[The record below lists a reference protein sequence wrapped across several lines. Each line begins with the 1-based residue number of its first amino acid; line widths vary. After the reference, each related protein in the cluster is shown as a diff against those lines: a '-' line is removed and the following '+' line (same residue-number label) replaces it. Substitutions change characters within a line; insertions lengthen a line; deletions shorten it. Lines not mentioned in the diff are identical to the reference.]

1 MIKCLLITN
10 DRGEFMKLYKT
21 TILFAC
27 LLLSSCSSPT
37 IKDNEIVV
45 VKSSS
50 KVQSSINAVSNKL
63 NVDGI
68 NPFVSINYEKIPKKY
83 NGCAVITVSPDGSFV
98 FLAEKCNGEDDNTTM
113 LIGQKLPKINLIRLN
128 LETMEAEV
136 LCKNISF
143 INEAKWNSKGTVVG
157 FCGGEEIKIYDN
169 EKNKFLYENE
179 TSNDSVTFFGW
190 SPEGDKLFTEHPDI
204 INGNIYYLDLNKV
217 VYAYEAKE
225 NIYYRGILNEEYY
238 YATSKVV
245 SGSLAYSMVIVNK
258 NGNVAYKG
266 DSGRFRDSYENQ
278 MAYIGPYGAGLYYYS
293 DVNDM
298 EARQTLSDRFI
309 HDVKFVYGGN
319 IAYIDSNMDIDKNN
333 YILHIV
339 SSDGKQITSMEV
351 SGSTFA
357 LSPDGAYGWIGGASW
372 EKIDFRTYS
381 MISSLP
387 AKTNDYSYEDEKV
400 FSTIRSAIGILQKID
415 NLRSVRQSEIQK
427 FFINTSNPEQSAML
441 DIENKY
447 KEAKD
452 NIVQADIQ
460 LDTELYLKSYK
471 TYTSGGYERA
481 SACVYGTYKNTSG
494 IENSIDQYMELIKVD
509 GKWYVTGFSTF
520 PMEQQIKEIRTV
532 IEDYVKQI
540 KEGILIEDMLK
551 DAHIEIGQLQFW
563 NKDGDRMATDIAN
576 AGYCKAYLTA
586 IQDGTS
592 KIYKLVLKKDS
603 DGKWVISQ
611 LTGESISGLF

>member
-1 MIKCLLITN
+1 
-10 DRGEFMKLYKT
+10 MKLYKT

-27 LLLSSCSSPT
+27 LLLSSCSYPA

-45 VKSSS
+45 VKGSS

-68 NPFVSINYEKIPKKY
+68 NPFVSIDYEKIPKKY
-83 NGCAVITVSPDGSFV
+83 DDCAVITVSPDGSYV
-98 FLAEKCNGEDDNTTM
+98 FLAEKCDGENDNTTM
-113 LIGQKLPKINLIRLN
+113 LIGQKLPRINLIRLN
-128 LETMEAEV
+128 LDTFEAAV
-136 LCKNISF
+136 LCKDISF
-143 INEAKWNSKGTVVG
+143 INEAKWNSRGTVVG

-169 EKNKFLYENE
+169 ENNRFLYENE
-179 TSNDSVTFFGW
+179 ASNDSVTYFGW
-190 SPEGDKLFTEHPDI
+190 SPEGDKLFTEHPNI

-238 YATSKVV
+238 YATSKVA

-258 NGNVAYKG
+258 SGNVVYKG

-278 MAYIGPYGAGLYYYS
+278 MAYIGSYGAGLYYYP
-293 DVNDM
+293 DINDM
-298 EARQTLSDRFI
+298 EERKTLTDRFV

-319 IAYIDSNMDIDKNN
+319 IAYIDSNTDIDKNN

-339 SSDGKQITSMEV
+339 APNGSEVASIAV

-381 MISSLP
+381 MINSLP
-387 AKTNDYSYEDEKV
+387 VENNGYRYEDEKV
-400 FSTIRSAIGILQKID
+400 FSTIRHAIGILQKID
-415 NLRSVRQSEIQK
+415 NLRSVKQSEIQE
-427 FFINTSNPEQSAML
+427 FFINTSKPEQSAML

-447 KEAKD
+447 NETKK
-452 NIVQADIQ
+452 NVVQADIQ

-471 TYTSGGYERA
+471 TYSSGGYDRA
-481 SACVYGTYKNTSG
+481 SAYVYGTYKNTSG
-494 IENSIDQYMELIKVD
+494 IESSIDQYMELIKAD

-520 PMEQQIKEIRTV
+520 PMEQQTNEIRTI

-540 KEGILIEDMLK
+540 KEGVLIEDMLK
-551 DAHIEIGQLQFW
+551 NAHIEIGQLQFW
-563 NKDGDRMATDIAN
+563 NKDGDRMATDIAD
-576 AGYCKAYLTA
+576 ARYCKAYLTA
-586 IQDGTS
+586 TQNGTS
-592 KIYKLVLKKDS
+592 KLYKLVLKKDS
-603 DGKWVISQ
+603 DGKWAVSQ